1 MLDQAPQTVFV
12 PKPRAAPGAA
22 AAPMVALPAAVP
34 AAVPALPVERLRRSA
49 RGPARLVVVA
59 AQALPAEPTAPVVLG
74 AAGAAQLFDLFDHA
88 RTCPCQHVCAQH
100 AAVCSRTKRLMVHV
114 RDCSGTTSDGQPCP
128 TCAPVIGVIK
138 HEFSEERE
146 AQRGLVNGTAA
157 AADDDA
163 PMALAGPL
171 GGADDWSD
179 DELPPHFSES
189 DAAAQPR
196 EFDALGVRVAT
207 DALVP
212 STSALPMHGID
223 AVEATAFA
231 MTFGDVL
238 VAPQQPLSS
247 LLTEPQVEA
256 WLAHVDTPA
265 AQAPVA
271 PPAPA
276 PVAPNAP
283 APTAPALQSPV
294 PAAPPALAPAPCGEP
309 TPAAPAPVAP
319 PVPAPAASPPVSE
332 RDASRAALEAKL
344 VALRRENAELPVL
357 RREKAELAARN
368 AELLEQLRR
377 ALATAASALQSPAPV
392 AEAAARNSPKR
403 ARARSPVGVEEEGA
417 DRPPK
422 AQKQ

>member
-223 AVEATAFA
+223 AAEATAFA

-283 APTAPALQSPV
+283 APTAPALQS
-294 PAAPPALAPAPCGEP
+294 
-309 TPAAPAPVAP
+309 PAPVAP